1 MIIGKMGRVM
11 AQRSGCSDSE
21 YLVWWLFI
29 CCGDKSLY
37 LPVSPYYY
45 LKIKEKENH
54 MLPKVLT
61 TITFLSIL
69 IVLLGCGVQAA
80 PVPTQEPAAAAPA
93 AAGKIVLGEIG
104 DDPAETVKA
113 FQPLADYL
121 AANLGEFGIGVGEV
135 KVAPDMETMARW
147 LESGQLDLYFDS
159 PYPAMIISDQS
170 GAQPILRRWK
180 GGDAEYYTVF
190 FSRADRGLTSL
201 ADLKGQMIGFEESFS
216 TSGYFLPLT
225 YLLEAGLNPV
235 EKPKA
240 EATVAPDEVGY
251 VFTGDDDN
259 TIQWVISGKLV
270 AGALDHRTFL
280 EIPEE
285 SRAKLTILAETEK
298 VARHMVVVRPGMDP
312 KRLAAIKAWL
322 MGLDETPEGKVVLEQ
337 FEETAQFDEF
347 PPEATLTR
355 MRELY
360 ELVQAK

>member
-1 MIIGKMGRVM
+1 
-11 AQRSGCSDSE
+11 
-21 YLVWWLFI
+21 
-29 CCGDKSLY
+29 
-37 LPVSPYYY
+37 
-45 LKIKEKENH
+45 
-54 MLPKVLT
+54 MLHKFLT
-61 TITFLSIL
+61 AITSLSIL

-80 PVPTQEPAAAAPA
+80 PAPTQEPAAAAPA
-93 AAGKIVLGEIG
+93 ATGKIVLGDIAN
-104 DDPAETVKA
+104 DPAKKVKA

-135 KVAPDMETMARW
+135 KIAPDRETMTGW
-147 LESGQLDLYFDS
+147 LESGEVDLYFDS

-190 FSRADRGLTSL
+190 FSRADRGLTAL
-201 ADLKGQMIGFEESFS
+201 ADLKGQMIGFEVSLS
-216 TSGYFLPLT
+216 TSGYFLPVT
-225 YLLEAGLNPV
+225 YLLETGLNPV

-240 EATVAPDEVGY
+240 EAAVTPDEVGY

-259 TIQWVISGKLV
+259 TIQWVISGKLA
-270 AGALDHRTFL
+270 AGAVDHRTFL

-298 VARHMVVVRPGMDP
+298 VARQVAVVRPGMDP
-312 KRLAAIKAWL
+312 KLVAAIEALL
-322 MGLDETPEGKVVLEQ
+322 MGLDETPEGKAVLEQ
-337 FEETAQFDEF
+337 FEKTAQFDEF
-347 PPEATLTR
+347 PPEAALAR